1 MVQSVLEKKAR
12 GRAIGALPGTARLA
26 GRSPHGLPLFI
37 HSLALRTYLQ
47 YSQRLDRPWPAS
59 HRGRDPN
66 TPDSRGFVQPPCN
79 RATGRGPRRPSIAR
93 AAVSLVVLLAATAG
107 CDVPTNRSSQL
118 SVQLDSIPPLVTGD
132 SLMLSARVLADAD
145 TVPNAGIQFSSSD
158 ATVLLVDEGGKLL
171 ASKPGEAV
179 LTAAALTFAEAQQ
192 ASQTVQVRDVY
203 ELDSIA
209 PRLVQFGSVLNL
221 FGVGLN
227 QSLAATI
234 GGADAIFHSYVAQD
248 PARKDRFGR
257 LSLWVTPPAPLVS
270 QVVLLGFEGIL
281 ISDTIV
287 VTQRDIYE
295 PNDTTPTQLGAI
307 PDSVFNPA
315 LAFERVRRG
324 EGRLA
329 VDWYTF
335 TTTEPGDWTVSVWSP
350 AGGSRFDAYVTNSL
364 VWSSA
369 VLDSDGAGLYVV
381 PSGSWSTGAGFRA
394 CDGLGFLY
402 RDFGE
407 HGFTVE
413 VPPDSA
419 VIALKDLPAGSYHVL
434 VNYGEGGPF
443 YDPTANISAVGVF
456 VDSLN
461 LVVPLPTGLR
471 IKRGYRSSL
480 DPDRFEENDY
490 CNAARTIA
498 VPDTLAQLTIDTP
511 HDADWYAFD
520 LASGAN
526 VQFTVDVA
534 ENLADLDTYVI
545 RDWRPDS
552 LVVVDFGFGA
562 DATAVTQ
569 TEGVFL
575 DPGKYFLIVVDF
587 LGLPSEYTLRSEI
600 LPTLPP
606 TPAAVQLLRDRMD
619 SRRRS
624 LELRR
629 ETTLRGPTG
638 QR

>member
-1 MVQSVLEKKAR
+1 M
-12 GRAIGALPGTARLA
+12 
-26 GRSPHGLPLFI
+26 
-37 HSLALRTYLQ
+37 
-47 YSQRLDRPWPAS
+47 
-59 HRGRDPN
+59 
-66 TPDSRGFVQPPCN
+66 
-79 RATGRGPRRPSIAR
+79 
-93 AAVSLVVLLAATAG
+93 
-107 CDVPTNRSSQL
+107 
-118 SVQLDSIPPLVTGD
+118 
-132 SLMLSARVLADAD
+132 
-145 TVPNAGIQFSSSD
+145 
-158 ATVLLVDEGGKLL
+158 
-171 ASKPGEAV
+171 
-179 LTAAALTFAEAQQ
+179 
-192 ASQTVQVRDVY
+192 
-203 ELDSIA
+203 
-209 PRLVQFGSVLNL
+209 
-221 FGVGLN
+221 
-227 QSLAATI
+227 
-234 GGADAIFHSYVAQD
+234 
-248 PARKDRFGR
+248 
-257 LSLWVTPPAPLVS
+257 TPPAPSIS

-281 ISDTIV
+281 ISDTIL

-295 PNDTTPTQLGAI
+295 PNDSAPAQLGTIA
-307 PDSVFNPA
+307 DSVFNPA

-324 EGRLA
+324 DGRLA

-369 VLDSDGAGLYVV
+369 VLDSEGAGLYVV
-381 PSGSWSTGAGFRA
+381 PPGNWSTGAGFRA

-402 RDFGE
+402 PDFGE
-407 HGFTVE
+407 YAFTFE

-419 VIALKDLPAGSYHVL
+419 VMALKDLPAGTYHVL

-443 YDPTANISAVGVF
+443 YDPAANVSGVGVF

-490 CNAARTIA
+490 CSVAQTIA
-498 VPDTLAQLTIDTP
+498 VPDTLDRLSIDTP
-511 HDADWYAFD
+511 HDADWYAFS
-520 LASGAN
+520 LAAGAN
-526 VQFTVDVA
+526 VQFSVDVA

-562 DATAVTQ
+562 DASAVTQ

-606 TPAAVQLLRDRMD
+606 LPADAQTLSDRLD
-619 SRRRS
+619 ARRRS
-624 LELRR
+624 LEQRR
-629 ETTLRGPTG
+629 GTTLRGSPG